1 LREFG
6 VRRALGAQRS
16 DLLFAVLRDTGISA
30 GVGVAI
36 GLMLAVAAAY
46 GIRPLLFGVAPIDAV
61 TFAGVPLLLLL
72 VSLVASL
79 GPAYRAAR
87 IDPLAAL
94 RTD

>member
-1 LREFG
+1 
-6 VRRALGAQRS
+6 
-16 DLLFAVLRDTGISA
+16 
-30 GVGVAI
+30 
-36 GLMLAVAAAY
+36 LAFAAAY

-72 VSLVASL
+72 VALVASL